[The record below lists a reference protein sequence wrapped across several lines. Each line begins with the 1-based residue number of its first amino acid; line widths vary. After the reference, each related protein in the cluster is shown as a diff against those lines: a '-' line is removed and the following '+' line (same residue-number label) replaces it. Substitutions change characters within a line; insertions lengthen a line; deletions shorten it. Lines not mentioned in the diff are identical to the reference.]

1 MVRCLPFEREWRE
14 SNPGDRPEID
24 DRPLRSGALQKAY
37 LLEPIVGER
46 IACGVGITSIYT
58 LVEREISYSLVIA
71 TRGVCLW
78 DEYKTAVASQGW
90 RGKH

>member
-1 MVRCLPFEREWRE
+1 LC
-14 SNPGDRPEID
+14 
-24 DRPLRSGALQKAY
+24 SGALQKAY

-46 IACGVGITSIYT
+46 IACRVGITPIYA
-58 LVEREISYSLVIA
+58 LERKISYSLVIA